1 MIDVKQKIKENQ
13 RKQRAVVDAFHK
25 KIREVAVPYLRAKK
39 IAHSRRVDKLQ
50 DDIHEKWILK
60 KESVREHVKAQK
72 KKHRAN
78 VGVLEE
84 TIKSHQK
91 KQRANAQAQIDKAQL
106 IFKNTVRK
114 NREIIDKRKMTRRV
128 REKRKGKLLFAC
140 PTLPSRDFSDHT
152 SYSPSHSTVPDPE
165 YAGTLT
171 RCFKSATMPDP
182 KFADTM
188 AYSPKYPE
196 ASKPE
201 FAEATMLS
209 CKLSLMPKPI
219 LEDSQQAVQ
228 KESIIA
234 RRKSG
239 RKKP

>member
-25 KIREVAVPYLRAKK
+25 KIREEAVPYLRAKK

-50 DDIHEKWILK
+50 DDISEKWTIQK
-60 KESVREHVKAQK
+60 KSARQHVKEQK
-72 KKHRAN
+72 EKHRAN
-78 VGVLEE
+78 VCVLED

-91 KQRANAQAQIDKAQL
+91 KQRANAQAQIDKAL
-106 IFKNTVRK
+106 SIFENTVRK
-114 NREIIDKRKMTRRV
+114 NREIIEKRKMTRRM

-140 PTLPSRDFSDHT
+140 PIMPSRDFSDHL

-182 KFADTM
+182 KFADSM

-219 LEDSQQAVQ
+219 LEDSQQAGQ
-228 KESIIA
+228 KESIKA
-234 RRKSG
+234 ERKSG
-239 RKKP
+239 RKEP

>member
-25 KIREVAVPYLRAKK
+25 KLREEVNPYLRRKK
-39 IAHSRRVDKLQ
+39 IAHSRRVDELQ
-50 DDIHEKWILK
+50 DKIREKWTIK
-60 KESVREHVKAQK
+60 KESARQHVKEQK
-72 KKHRAN
+72 EKHRAN
-78 VGVLEE
+78 VDVLEE
-84 TIKSHQK
+84 TIRSHQK
-91 KQRANAQAQIDKAQL
+91 KQRANAQAQIDKAQS
-106 IFKNTVRK
+106 IFKNTVKK

-140 PTLPSRDFSDHT
+140 PTMPSRDFSDHT
-152 SYSPSHSTVPDPE
+152 SYSPGLSTVPDPE

-171 RCFKSATMPDP
+171 RCFKSATMPDQ

-188 AYSPKYPE
+188 AYSPKHPE

-209 CKLSLMPKPI
+209 CKLSLMPKVI
-219 LEDSQQAVQ
+219 LENPQDTGQNVS
-228 KESIIA
+228 SIA
-234 RRKSG
+234 ERKSQ
-239 RKKP
+239 RKEL